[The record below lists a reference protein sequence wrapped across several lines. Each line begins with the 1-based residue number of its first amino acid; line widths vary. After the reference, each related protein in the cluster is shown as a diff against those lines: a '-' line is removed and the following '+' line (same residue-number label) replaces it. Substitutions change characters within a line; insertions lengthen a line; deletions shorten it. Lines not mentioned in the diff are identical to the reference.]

1 MNFEAAK
8 TWEGQIVD
16 GKFPLRCWLG
26 ASDHSAVFLTEA
38 DSAKAAIKL
47 VAADTLEAN
56 LQLLR
61 WQQAA
66 QLLHPHL
73 MRVLTE
79 GRCQIGGAPLLYL
92 VTEYAEEN
100 LFEILLQRAL
110 TSGETQDLL
119 QSVVDALAY
128 LHGKGFVHGHIQP
141 SNILAQG
148 NQVKLSVDS
157 VRAAGQP
164 SDSAARG
171 SVYAAPELN
180 TEALS
185 PAVDVWSLGVTMVAA
200 LTQRPAASDPTGRK
214 EAEIPAS
221 VPEPFRSIARAG
233 LRRDPKQR
241 WTIAEIKSRLK
252 TVHPVAAAPPPIKSK
267 PSRPPLRPGL
277 LIPVVAILLL
287 VGVFVGSK
295 LLSRHEEPSVE
306 NTGKTEQPSAVPSAA
321 AVQPS
326 VSPSVTRPADPVP
339 AKATVKGEVARQVL
353 PTVPQSARNTI
364 QGKVKVG
371 VRVQVDPSGRV
382 SSATLASPGPSKYFA
397 KVALK
402 AAQQWQFTPPQ
413 QNGQPASSAWLL
425 RFQFGRTGT
434 QVFPSQERQ

>member
-26 ASDHSAVFLTEA
+26 GSDHSAMFLTEV
-38 DSAKAAIKL
+38 DSAKAAVKL
-47 VAADTLEAN
+47 VAADTLDAN

-73 MRVLTE
+73 MRLLTQ

-92 VTEYAEEN
+92 VMEYAEEN

-157 VRAAGQP
+157 IRASGQP

-180 TEALS
+180 TEVLS

-200 LTQRPAASDPTGRK
+200 LTQRPPASDPTGHK

-221 VPEPFRSIARAG
+221 VPEPFRSIARAC

-252 TVHPVAAAPPPIKSK
+252 TVSPVAAAPPPIESK
-267 PSRPPLRPGL
+267 ASRPGF

-287 VGVFVGSK
+287 AGVFVGSK
-295 LLSRHEEPSVE
+295 LLSHHEEPSVE
-306 NTGKTEQPSAVPSAA
+306 NTGKTEQPSAVPSAP

-326 VSPSVTRPADPVP
+326 VSPPVTSPAHSAP
-339 AKATVKGEVARQVL
+339 TRTTLRGEVKRQVL

-364 QGKVKVG
+364 QGKVRVG

-397 KVALK
+397 KLALK

-434 QVFPSQERQ
+434 QVSPTQERN

>member
-8 TWEGQIVD
+8 AWEGQIVD

-26 ASDHSAVFLTEA
+26 GSDHSAMFLTEV
-38 DSAKAAIKL
+38 DGAKAAIKL

-73 MRVLTE
+73 IRMLTE
-79 GRCQIGGAPLLYL
+79 GRCQLGGAPLLYL

-128 LHGKGFVHGHIQP
+128 LHGKGFVHGRIQP

-148 NQVKLSVDS
+148 NQVKVSVDC
-157 VRAAGQP
+157 VRASGQASDRTAG
-164 SDSAARG
+164 G
-171 SVYAAPELN
+171 SVYAAPELH

-185 PAVDVWSLGVTMVAA
+185 PAVDVWSLGITMVAA
-200 LTQRPAASDPTGRK
+200 LTQRPATSDPTGRK
-214 EAEIPAS
+214 EMEIPAA
-221 VPEPFRSIARAG
+221 VPEPFRSIASAC
-233 LRRDPKQR
+233 LRRDPRQR
-241 WTIAEIKSRLK
+241 CTIAEIKSRLK
-252 TVHPVAAAPPPIKSK
+252 PLPPAAAAPRPIESK
-267 PSRPPLRPGL
+267 PSRLRL

-287 VGVFVGSK
+287 AGIFVGPK
-295 LLSRHEEPSVE
+295 LLSHHEESSAE
-306 NTGKTEQPSAVPSAA
+306 NSSKTEPRPAVPS
-321 AVQPS
+321 QPA
-326 VSPSVTRPADPVP
+326 VSPPVTNP
-339 AKATVKGEVARQVL
+339 AKSAPTRTTLKGEVARQVL

-364 QGKVKVG
+364 QGKVRVG

-397 KVALK
+397 KLALK
-402 AAQQWQFTPPQ
+402 AAQQWEFTPPR
-413 QNGQPASSAWLL
+413 QNGQPAASAWLL

-434 QVFPSQERQ
+434 QVFPAQERQ